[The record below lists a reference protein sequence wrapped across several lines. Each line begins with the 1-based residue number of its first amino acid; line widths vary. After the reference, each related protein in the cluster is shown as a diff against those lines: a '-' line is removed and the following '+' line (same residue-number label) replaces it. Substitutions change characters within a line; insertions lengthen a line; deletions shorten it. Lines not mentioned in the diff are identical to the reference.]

1 MSIKPAIITEYLMT
15 VLACTVALPSLGDDK
30 ALRETVKKK
39 LVTIV
44 FPKVNFNRATVK
56 QFAEIIAEG
65 SVHLDRDEHRGIKIK
80 IANEFEPLADDIQF
94 RIGPRT
100 KTHVPLITLKMNNA
114 PLGVVLAY
122 ATEMTGL
129 GFKVVNDSVVICG
142 ASASEASLFLKDDEK
157 NSWQAVRKQLE
168 NTVIPRVDLVE
179 ADIQSALDLAPL
191 VGQYITLNLAMGF
204 NLG

>member
-1 MSIKPAIITEYLMT
+1 MT